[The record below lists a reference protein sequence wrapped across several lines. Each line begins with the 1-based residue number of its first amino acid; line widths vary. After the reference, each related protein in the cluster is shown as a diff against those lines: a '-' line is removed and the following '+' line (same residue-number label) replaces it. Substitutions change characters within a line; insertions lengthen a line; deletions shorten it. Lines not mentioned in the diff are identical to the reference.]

1 MYKIFTIQQF
11 NIYIKKMGQ
20 NKALFTELREVE
32 ILKTV
37 DRFNIG
43 FTKKE
48 IASLSK
54 NAVENVLEHGNPLE
68 AAEALKAMDEFLKGM
83 RADKRLIDGVRDE
96 LRKYGKEYITT
107 SGAKLELA
115 ETGTVYDFSLCCDQM
130 LEHMERNLAKWELAI
145 KDRKEFLKTV
155 PISGLDII
163 TEDGEVIRIYP
174 PSKESTSS
182 YKVELAK

>member
-1 MYKIFTIQQF
+1 
-11 NIYIKKMGQ
+11 MGQ
-20 NKALFTELREVE
+20 NKILFTELREVE
-32 ILKTV
+32 ILRTV

-43 FTKKE
+43 LTKKE
-48 IASLSK
+48 ISSLSK

-96 LRKYGKEYITT
+96 LRKFGKEYVST

-115 ETGTVYDFSLCCDQM
+115 ETGTSYDFGLCNDEA
-130 LEHMERNLAKWELAI
+130 LERMENVLEILEKQI
-145 KDRKEFLKTV
+145 KERKEFLKTV

-163 TEDGEVIRIYP
+163 TEDGEAVRIYP
-174 PSKESTSS
+174 PSKKSTSS

>member
-1 MYKIFTIQQF
+1 
-11 NIYIKKMGQ
+11 MGH
-20 NKALFTELREVE
+20 NKELFTELREVE

-43 FTKKE
+43 LTKKE
-48 IASLSK
+48 ITSLSK

-68 AAEALKAMDEFLKGM
+68 AAEAMKAMDEFLKGM

-96 LRKYGKEYITT
+96 LRKYGKEYVTT

-115 ETGTVYDFSLCCDQM
+115 ETGTSYDFSLCCDP
-130 LEHMERNLAKWELAI
+130 LLNDMEIEIERYEKAI
-145 KDRKEFLKTV
+145 KDRKDFLKMV
-155 PISGLDII
+155 PSSGLDII
-163 TEDGEVIRIYP
+163 TEDGEAIRIYP
-174 PSKESTSS
+174 PSKKSTSS